1 MAVTTLARVAFAG
14 DCGGAAASKTPKVAA
29 AINAA
34 FRRFVH
40 PASTWL
46 VIGGDEYPWC
56 SATTMKHYDV
66 FLSKKYIVPSRTVM
80 TPGNH
85 TNGPG
90 GSANE
95 PNAKAWLAY
104 NRANGTH
111 TRTGGGWIDKSMGI
125 PMTDQ
130 YIDIAGIRFIVI
142 NSGAVKD
149 GNPGWPTPGHSA
161 FSDEHP
167 RVVWLRSVW
176 APGTRNVVI
185 THHPRW
191 SYYGSPFD
199 NTGMQNLID
208 EIVGKNDGSKPHS
221 SLIIQG
227 HSHNMQLMRP
237 QLARGN
243 YPGLVSAVAAL
254 CSTPPAAS
262 AAGAQNTSKKSWL
275 HFANISPGGCGFLQ
289 IDIRSDGSLRL
300 SMIDAVNSFGN
311 LMKNTRGTG
320 VTGLATATVKTRA

>member
-1 MAVTTLARVAFAG
+1 MP
-14 DCGGAAASKTPKVAA
+14 S
-29 AINAA
+29 
-34 FRRFVH
+34 FRRFVR

-56 SATTMKHYDV
+56 SAATMKHYDV
-66 FLSKKYIVPSRTVM
+66 FLSKKYILPSRTVM

-104 NRANGTH
+104 NRANGTR
-111 TRTGGGWIDKSMGI
+111 TRTQGGWIDKSTGI
-125 PMTDQ
+125 PLTDQ
-130 YIDIAGIRFIVI
+130 YIDIAGIRFIFI

-149 GNPGWPTPGHSA
+149 GNPGWPTPGHSV
-161 FSDEHP
+161 FSDDHP

-199 NTGMQNLID
+199 NTDMQNLID
-208 EIVGKNDGSKPHS
+208 EIVGKNDGTKPHS

-237 QLARGN
+237 SSHRETIPGSSVQWPRSAR
-243 YPGLVSAVAAL
+243 PRPRRVRRAHR
-254 CSTPPAAS
+254 TPRRSHGFILPTSLRADAAS
-262 AAGAQNTSKKSWL
+262 YRSTS
-275 HFANISPGGCGFLQ
+275 G
-289 IDIRSDGSLRL
+289 
-300 SMIDAVNSFGN
+300 
-311 LMKNTRGTG
+311 
-320 VTGLATATVKTRA
+320 ATARSSSP